1 MGMRNHE
8 YVPGSLVEK
17 ISKVKRANAF
27 VILQNLL
34 KNKLV
39 THTKQKCNFIIYP
52 IDDGYKL
59 TYLGYD
65 YLALSVFY
73 KRGSITKVLTK
84 IGVGKESDIYKC

>member
-8 YVPGSLVEK
+8 YVPGSLIEK

-39 THTKQKCNFIIYP
+39 THTKQKCIY
-52 IDDGYKL
+52 L
-59 TYLGYD
+59 FTNL
-65 YLALSVFY
+65 
-73 KRGSITKVLTK
+73 
-84 IGVGKESDIYKC
+84 